1 MALFLPLIFLR
12 LSMLYKEEIKIMP
25 YLVCFLASIMI
36 LLWAVVI
43 NENMKIN
50 QILLLIITVI
60 SNGGYYALANS
71 TCLETMVGT

>member
-1 MALFLPLIFLR
+1 
-12 LSMLYKEEIKIMP
+12 MP

-60 SNGGYYALANS
+60 SNGGYYALAYF
-71 TCLETMVGT
+71 LQYL